1 MRETPIGR
9 KQLRVGRSI
18 KCDLQLLWSTIS
30 GQHADFITTE
40 QGVLVRDLGSTN
52 GTFVNGN
59 RISEDTYLSNEDII
73 QIGNAEFRLGCR
85 PIADGRLSATRQFNL
100 LPSRLVGFESLVQ
113 GIGLPPFY
121 QPIVMLKDTSL
132 VGFEMLVG
140 SELPEFPGPREMFEI
155 AQQIGQEDHLSQ
167 ACRAAGVEQATGM
180 PVNTTLFLNT
190 HPAELLG
197 TGLMESLETLRKS
210 IPDQF
215 LSLEIHEA
223 AVTDLYAM
231 AELRKKLSDLNIGL
245 AYDDFGAGQ
254 ARLLDLVEVPPDI
267 LKFDMSLVRDLH
279 KASQK
284 HYKMIEALVKLVREL
299 GISPLAEGIEKPAE
313 ASVCL
318 EAGFELAQGFNFGR
332 PNANWQKYVESN

>member
-1 MRETPIGR
+1 
-9 KQLRVGRSI
+9 
-18 KCDLQLLWSTIS
+18 
-30 GQHADFITTE
+30 
-40 QGVLVRDLGSTN
+40 
-52 GTFVNGN
+52 
-59 RISEDTYLSNEDII
+59 
-73 QIGNAEFRLGCR
+73 
-85 PIADGRLSATRQFNL
+85 
-100 LPSRLVGFESLVQ
+100 
-113 GIGLPPFY
+113 
-121 QPIVMLKDTSL
+121 
-132 VGFEMLVG
+132 
-140 SELPEFPGPREMFEI
+140 
-155 AQQIGQEDHLSQ
+155 
-167 ACRAAGVEQATGM
+167 M
-180 PVNTTLFLNT
+180 PANTTLFLNT

-197 TGLMESLETLRKS
+197 TSLMESFETQRNS

-215 LSLEIHEA
+215 LILEIHEA

-267 LKFDMSLVRDLH
+267 LKFDMSLVRDFH

-318 EAGFELAQGFNFGR
+318 ESGFELAQGFYFGR